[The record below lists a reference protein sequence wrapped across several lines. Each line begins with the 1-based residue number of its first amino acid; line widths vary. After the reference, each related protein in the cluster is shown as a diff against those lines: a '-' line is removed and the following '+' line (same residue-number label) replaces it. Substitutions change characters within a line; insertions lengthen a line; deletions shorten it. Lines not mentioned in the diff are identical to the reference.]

1 MVVETLELPLVVGLV
16 AVEMLR
22 LLLATGPTAV
32 EMRSQPA
39 TGLTRLPLLPMVPM
53 ATPGVTVAALLSV
66 GNFHAE
72 VFVGVN
78 RSPTPSRLSYGSG
91 IFGPAQ
97 KFVDDHGCDGMSSST
112 VQPQLVR
119 RIFSSMHAVMYI

>member
-1 MVVETLELPLVVGLV
+1 VSSATTASNSVIPLHVAPIPPSSLTLVDGAMVVETLELPLVVGVV

-22 LLLATGPTAV
+22 LLLATGPSV
-32 EMRSQPA
+32 VKVRSQPA

-72 VFVGVN
+72 VLVGVN
-78 RSPTPSRLSYGSG
+78 GSPTPS
-91 IFGPAQ
+91 
-97 KFVDDHGCDGMSSST
+97 
-112 VQPQLVR
+112 
-119 RIFSSMHAVMYI
+119 